1 MKKLLI
7 IPFVFLLFSFFSCE
21 KDESL
26 DPLPTIVG
34 GQFVRLDITKKL
46 LAYEDINN
54 AEFGGYLTT
63 PSNNVVKYELYVR
76 YTSTLD
82 VTGNNYVLLKT
93 ITTFPYDLKITP
105 AELAQAL
112 NLPLSSLSD
121 GDSFRFL
128 GYSYDANNNIAD
140 YNSLSSVVKTQPG
153 MKQGYKFVTK
163 LALNP
168 IIAQNI
174 FDNYEL

>member
-46 LAYEDINN
+46 LASQDIDN
-54 AEFGGYLTT
+54 AEFGGHLTT

-76 YTSTLD
+76 YKSTLG
-82 VTGNNYVLLKT
+82 VISNNYVLLKT
-93 ITTFPYDLKITP
+93 ITTFPYDLKVTP
-105 AELAQAL
+105 SELAQAL
-112 NLPLSSLSD
+112 NLPLSSLSK
-121 GDSFRFL
+121 GDEFRFL
-128 GYSYDANNNIAD
+128 GYSYDANNKVAD
-140 YNSLSSVVKTQPG
+140 YNSLSATVKTQPG
-153 MKQGYKFVTK
+153 MKQAYKFVTQ
-163 LALNP
+163 LADN
-168 IIAQNI
+168 ATVEQNS
-174 FDNYEL
+174 FDNYQL